1 MRDFGC
7 HLLLMITQTLVIH
20 THVCSPL
27 DIQHEDS
34 RFSSDVVKAFEKNKS
49 SIDRC
54 EVNQHTVS
62 EDTMDTSETY
72 LLICPLEL
80 ETDIETRVRL
90 ARVQSLFLIGLIE
103 RCPVVFL
110 LAARCHCDSPESP
123 LSAAHT
129 TTTCVRSPPHQPVP
143 THTHSE
149 TSALFQPTTIPTS
162 SSFTHTSSSSS
173 LFHSS
178 TMRSHRPALP
188 HGDTLTPSFP
198 LSPSLHPAAPPRSLS
213 SPWETLTNKQTKRSK
228 SSNREREMSYS
239 KSSNR
244 KRAMES

>member
-1 MRDFGC
+1 MSFAADDHTNAG
-7 HLLLMITQTLVIH
+7 HIH
-20 THVCSPL
+20 THVCIPL

-34 RFSSDVVKAFEKNKS
+34 RFSSDVVKAFEKYKS

-149 TSALFQPTTIPTS
+149 TSALFQPTTIHLLQLHAHRLQLVLVPLVHDAQPPTC
-162 SSFTHTSSSSS
+162 FTS
-173 LFHSS
+173 
-178 TMRSHRPALP
+178 R
-188 HGDTLTPSFP
+188 
-198 LSPSLHPAAPPRSLS
+198 
-213 SPWETLTNKQTKRSK
+213 
-228 SSNREREMSYS
+228 
-239 KSSNR
+239 
-244 KRAMES
+244 